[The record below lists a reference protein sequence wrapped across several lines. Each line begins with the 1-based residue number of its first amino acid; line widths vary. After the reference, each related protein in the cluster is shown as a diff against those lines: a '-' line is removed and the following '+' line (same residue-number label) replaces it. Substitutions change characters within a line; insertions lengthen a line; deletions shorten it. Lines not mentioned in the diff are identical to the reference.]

1 MYIGARSSAG
11 EHYVDIV
18 GVAGS
23 IPAAPTIF
31 TREEQCLNSTVFPG
45 SAFQI
50 AVTALCGYNLA
61 PLGDDDGG
69 NCSTQGEV
77 SGEG

>member
-1 MYIGARSSAG
+1 
-11 EHYVDIV
+11 
-18 GVAGS
+18 
-23 IPAAPTIF
+23 
-31 TREEQCLNSTVFPG
+31 
-45 SAFQI
+45 
-50 AVTALCGYNLA
+50 LCGYNLA